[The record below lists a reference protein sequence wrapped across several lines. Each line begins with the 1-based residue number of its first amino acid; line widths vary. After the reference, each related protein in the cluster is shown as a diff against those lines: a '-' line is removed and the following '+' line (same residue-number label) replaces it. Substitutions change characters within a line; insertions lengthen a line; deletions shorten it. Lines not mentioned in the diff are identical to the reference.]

1 MSDQDQCMPM
11 VDQSK
16 LSQTQ
21 SLVDQYAQLDLATL
35 LQNKLITIEYNI
47 QQNLIEVKLNSDIT
61 FLINGEMEI
70 VTDGKPL
77 CLDSIDSKI
86 FLNSRNGLSLRKNPK
101 YIEELK
107 KELEEQQKKIEEYKQ
122 RENLLISIVSKLEK
136 EVLGSTVL
144 EDTTKLAEI
153 L

>member
-1 MSDQDQCMPM
+1 
-11 VDQSK
+11 
-16 LSQTQ
+16 
-21 SLVDQYAQLDLATL
+21 
-35 LQNKLITIEYNI
+35 
-47 QQNLIEVKLNSDIT
+47 
-61 FLINGEMEI
+61 MEI